1 MKIMLSTKIGF
12 HFRGWEILWKTLC
25 ELILSLLEPTA
36 KKSHIRFELGTKKK
50 KETR

>member
-50 KETR
+50 ETR